1 MYKFKKILVVVMA
14 RGGSKGIKL
23 KNLKKINGKSLVGIA
38 AKFCKNLK
46 IFDKCII
53 STDHDLIGKE
63 GRANGL
69 EYFFKRPKSLSG
81 SFVADEK
88 VLRHAL
94 IKAEKYYK
102 LKFDI
107 LVSLPPTSPLRK
119 KIDIVEAIKKLINY
133 KHDSVW
139 TLSETDSKSHPLK
152 QLVIKK
158 NNIKFY
164 NKKGKS
170 IVARQQLSRV
180 YHRNGS
186 AYVIMRNVLLD
197 KKKLFTNNTG
207 FIITKGKQISI
218 DTYDDIKFAAKYFK

>member
-1 MYKFKKILVVVMA
+1 M
-14 RGGSKGIKL
+14 
-23 KNLKKINGKSLVGIA
+23 
-38 AKFCKNLK
+38 
-46 IFDKCII
+46 
-53 STDHDLIGKE
+53 
-63 GRANGL
+63 
-69 EYFFKRPKSLSG
+69 
-81 SFVADEK
+81 
-88 VLRHAL
+88 
-94 IKAEKYYK
+94 
-102 LKFDI
+102 
-107 LVSLPPTSPLRK
+107 
-119 KIDIVEAIKKLINY
+119 INY